1 MCTGKMLRW
10 ASSIGAFNT
19 CDGCITH
26 VITSGG
32 GYLSIPDDKRDEFEK
47 QYATEI
53 LHANRSVTLSELPS
67 DRVFPM
73 FFKINHL
80 NRDGL
85 TKEGMLEICTVVV
98 GVLSRYYPDHPAA
111 STVFE
116 SVAFPASSEEVQID
130 GSRWTKRGFALVFRK
145 LFVTEEEALQLRY
158 TVVCELDGHL
168 GSLACPEYQWSDAIV
183 RGIYT
188 AGIEMYGWGRSVSC
202 TKCVP
207 VGPVNT
213 AEQGAL
219 KDLGGEYA
227 GLRRKLKPMGTDFD
241 YASLT
246 NIHNVEFNSLKFNQL
261 YLRLM
266 KLRGAKTCTLCSGNG
281 TYMEKIRSPL
291 PTIALDGSGS
301 ECAIATDLLTR
312 GEDRLEVIR
321 QTTIRAPATQEC
333 TPGFSRPTNH
343 PVCPPAGTADLLRM
357 SGDLRMGRG
366 MTASLFAEATN
377 SDVHADDLRGLL
389 VWKGKDDEVTDPKI
403 VDSIQEFIRVR
414 MGVIDGEKHYGNVR
428 VKSVYSATSFKKAYK
443 KDGEKLVESMKT
455 SNGEVAGP
463 KMRFQLKKLL
473 IRVQGEG
480 SCFCGNRGGHESNSI
495 FFEMGPERCW
505 QRCFC
510 TDETVGTSSH
520 KTCQEYSTG
529 DDGGRRLSGELL
541 DLFTPSSVTGMSR
554 SPPVRPVV
562 KFPKKKPRV
571 SGRNGKRLSKEAQEE
586 ADYWDE
592 QASK

>member
-1 MCTGKMLRW
+1 MLRW
-10 ASSIGAFNT
+10 ASAIGAVNT
-19 CDGCITH
+19 RDGRITH

-32 GYLSIPDDKRDEFEK
+32 GYLSIPDDKRDEFAK

-67 DRVFPM
+67 DPVFPM

-80 NRDGL
+80 DRDGL
-85 TKEGMLEICTVVV
+85 TNEGMQEIYAVVV
-98 GVLSRYYPDHPAA
+98 GVLSRYYADHPPA
-111 STVFE
+111 STLFE
-116 SVAFPASSEEVQID
+116 AVAFPASSEEVQID
-130 GSRWTKRGFALVFRK
+130 DSRWIKRGFALVFRK
-145 LFVTEEEALQLRY
+145 LFVTQEQALQLRHG
-158 TVVCELDGHL
+158 VVCELDGHL
-168 GSLACPEYQWSDAIV
+168 GSLACPEYQWSDAVV

-188 AGIEMYGWGRSVSC
+188 TGIEMYGWGRSVSC
-202 TKCVP
+202 TKCAP
-207 VGPVNT
+207 AGPVSN

-219 KDLGGEYA
+219 RDLESEYT
-227 GLRRKLKPMGTDFD
+227 GLRRKLKPMGTGFD

-246 NIHNVEFNSLKFNQL
+246 NIHSAEFNSMKFSQL
-261 YLRLM
+261 YLRLT
-266 KLRGAKTCTLCSGNG
+266 KLRGAKTCTLCSGKG
-281 TYMEKIRSPL
+281 THMEEIQSPF

-301 ECAIATDLLTR
+301 ATDLLTR

-343 PVCPPAGTADLLRM
+343 PVCPPAGTADLLRV

-366 MTASLFAEATN
+366 MTASLFAEAIN
-377 SDVHADDLRGLL
+377 SDVYADDLRGLL
-389 VWKGKDDEVTDPKI
+389 AWKGKDSEVTDPKI

-443 KDGEKLVESMKT
+443 KDGEKLVERMKT

-463 KMRFQLKKLL
+463 KMKFQLKKLL
-473 IRVQGEG
+473 VRVQGEG
-480 SCFCGNRGGHESNSI
+480 SCFCGNRGRHESSSVY
-495 FFEMGPERCW
+495 FEMGPERCW

-510 TDETVGTSSH
+510 TDDIVGTSQ
-520 KTCQEYSTG
+520 KTCKEYSIGT
-529 DDGGRRLSGELL
+529 DGGRRLSGELL

-554 SPPVRPVV
+554 SPPVRPVM
-562 KFPKKKPRV
+562 KFPQKKPRV

-586 ADYWDE
+586 ADYWDG
-592 QASK
+592 QASR